1 MQEETTV
8 RSLPPDAAQQARE
21 DQPAQLMRRERQ
33 IRKIHLTIGPPRCR
47 RRLRRLLPRSA
58 EIEKPWK
65 ILLPHSKPLLLKPKR
80 LNESRIHK
88 GTVLKI
94 TASHV
99 VVDIGS
105 KSEGLVPVAE
115 VHDSDGNPTV
125 QPGDEID
132 VMVQHG
138 EVEEG
143 YVALSYQKAQRIRVW
158 EDIEKAYNDKTP
170 IKGK

>member
-1 MQEETTV
+1 MEDFATALETFT
-8 RSLPPDAAQQARE
+8 
-21 DQPAQLMRRERQ
+21 
-33 IRKIHLTIGPPRCR
+33 
-47 RRLRRLLPRSA
+47 A
-58 EIEKPWK
+58 ETEA
-65 ILLPHSKPLLLKPKR
+65 

-94 TASHV
+94 TATHV

-115 VHDSDGNPTV
+115 VHDSEGNPKV

-138 EVEEG
+138 EAEEG

-158 EDIEKAYNDKTP
+158 TTSRKPTTTRPPSRAR
-170 IKGK
+170 